1 MLLSNRIM
9 TETAVPTYT
18 RGIEEDVLLELY
30 TTADSSLPVFV
41 AGNFNNWQAGDS
53 NYQMQQLGPGHY
65 QLRLKTNVGLPA
77 HLIEYKYVRGSW
89 DNVELDAYGN
99 ATHNRQLPFRQRHSI
114 DKVPVWSKSGL
125 FYNPAFLP
133 QIQTIA
139 ENFEI
144 PQLIRTRRISALLPY
159 NYDRSG
165 RSYPVLYLQD
175 GQNLFDDFAPFG
187 SWGVDKR
194 LALLAERGQA
204 DVIIIAI
211 DHAEEQRIAEFTPS
225 YRTRLGRG
233 DGKKYVRFLAET
245 LKPYVDK
252 HFRTLSG
259 QEHTGIGGSS
269 MGGLISI
276 YAGLMH
282 PEIYGKLMI
291 FSPSLWVSPNIPFQ
305 SLNLSNHYKGRI
317 YLYGGGEEGASMLP
331 NMQRFK
337 QEMERRGGQMS
348 VDFQLVFD
356 PKGRHNEERWGQE
369 FPKAIEWLYFKQ
381 PDLQDN

>member
-1 MLLSNRIM
+1 M
-9 TETAVPTYT
+9 TETAVPTYA

-41 AGNFNNWQAGDS
+41 AGNFNNWQAGDD
-53 NYQMQQLGPGHY
+53 NYRMQQLGPGHY
-65 QLRLKTNVGLPA
+65 QLRLHTNAGLPA
-77 HLIEYKYVRGSW
+77 HLIEYKYVRGGW
-89 DNVELDAYGN
+89 DYVELDAYGN

-133 QIQTIA
+133 QIRTIA

-144 PQLIRTRRISALLPY
+144 PQLIRTRRISALLPH
-159 NYDRSG
+159 NYDRSE
-165 RSYPVLYLQD
+165 RQYPVLYLQD

-204 DVIIIAI
+204 DVIIVAI

-252 HFRTLSG
+252 HFRTLPD

-305 SLNLSNHYKGRI
+305 SLNLSNRYKGRI

-369 FPKAIEWLYFKQ
+369 FPRAIEWLYYR
-381 PDLQDN
+381 PMGSQDN